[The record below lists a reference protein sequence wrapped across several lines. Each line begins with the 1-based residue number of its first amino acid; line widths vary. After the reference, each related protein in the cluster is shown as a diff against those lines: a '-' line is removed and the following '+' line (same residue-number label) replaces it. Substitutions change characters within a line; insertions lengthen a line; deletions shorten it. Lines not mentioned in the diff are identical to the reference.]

1 MAISIGHLKR
11 YKDIARLLA
20 KHGRAIRDLP
30 VELVADSGPAELSA
44 TPAAE
49 ELARDLEALGPTFVK
64 LGQVLATRADLLPVP
79 YLTALARLQDDVEPF
94 PFAEVEAIVERELGV
109 RISKA
114 FSSFEETPLA
124 AASLG
129 QVHRAALR
137 DGRQVVVKVQR
148 PGVQETIAED
158 LAALGEVAGL
168 LDAHTAV
175 GRRYQ
180 FRGLVEEF
188 EKSLARELDYRLEA
202 KNLVELAGILEGFER
217 IVVPQPIE
225 DFTRAT
231 VLTMDYVRGRK
242 ITKIGP
248 LARLEMDGAAL
259 ADELFRA
266 YLHQVLVAGFFHADP
281 HPGNVFLSDDGRL
294 ALLDLG
300 MVGRVSPALQ
310 ERLLRLLL
318 AVSEGRGEEAAEIAA
333 AIGEKLP
340 DYDEAVFMRAVSALV
355 AENRSAE
362 LQQIAVGKLMLD
374 VSHKGAE
381 AGVRLPPELAL
392 LGKTLLHLDEIGRTL
407 DPEFDPNGAIRRHA
421 AEITS
426 ERLKKSLS
434 PGNVLGTL
442 NELKDFVAHLPGR
455 ANKILDRV
463 ANNELEVRVDAIDE
477 ALLMEGFQK
486 VANRITVGLVLAA
499 LIVGAAMLMQVP
511 SSFRILGYPGLAIA
525 CFLGAAAGGVTLVVN
540 ILWQDRRTRK
550 MATRR

>member
-1 MAISIGHLKR
+1 MGITLGHLKR
-11 YKDIARLLA
+11 YQDIARLFA

-30 VELVADSGPAELSA
+30 EELVASAEPAA
-44 TPAAE
+44 ATTTPAAE
-49 ELARDLEALGPTFVK
+49 EFAKDLEALGPTFVK
-64 LGQVLATRADLLPVP
+64 LGQVLATRADFLPVS
-79 YLTALARLQDDVEPF
+79 YLTALARLQDDVEPI

-114 FSSFEETPLA
+114 FSEFEPTPLA

-137 DGRQVVVKVQR
+137 DGRLVAVKVQR
-148 PGVQETIAED
+148 PGVQETIKED
-158 LAALGEVAGL
+158 LAALAEAAAL
-168 LDAHTAV
+168 LDAHTEV

-180 FRGLVEEF
+180 FADLVEEF
-188 EKSLARELDYRLEA
+188 KKSLTRELDYRLEA
-202 KNLVELAGILEGFER
+202 QNLVELAGILERFER
-217 IVVPQPIE
+217 IVVPQPIP

-281 HPGNVFLSDDGRL
+281 HPGNVFLTDDNRL

-300 MVGRVSPALQ
+300 MTGRVSPELQ
-310 ERLLRLLL
+310 ERMLRLLL
-318 AVSEGRGEEAAEIAA
+318 AASEGRGEEAAAIAA
-333 AIGEKLP
+333 MIGEKLP
-340 DYDEAVFMRAVSALV
+340 DYDEALFLRTITTLV
-355 AENRSAE
+355 AENRSAA
-362 LQQIAVGKLMLD
+362 LQQISVGKLMLEL
-374 VSHKGAE
+374 SHKGAE

-392 LGKTLLHLDEIGRTL
+392 LGKTLLHLDEIGRAL
-407 DPEFDPNGAIRRHA
+407 DPQFDPNEAIRRHA

-426 ERLKKSLS
+426 ERLKSSVS
-434 PGNVLGTL
+434 PGNLLGTL
-442 NELKDFVAHLPGR
+442 NELKEFVERLPGR

-463 ANNELEVRVDAIDE
+463 ANNELEVRVNAIDE
-477 ALLMEGFQK
+477 GLLMEGFQK
-486 VANRITVGLVLAA
+486 IANRITVGLVLAA

-525 CFLGAAAGGVTLVVN
+525 CFLGAAAGGVILVVN
-540 ILWQDRRTRK
+540 ILWNDRKARNK
-550 MATRR
+550 PRR